1 MKKTNFNLILGVFLA
16 YAVCMTTSC
25 KKIDDITNPT
35 KYGSIQGIVTNLNT
49 SEPIQGVNISLSP
62 TGASAVTGSDGRYE
76 FVNLEPGL
84 YSVQGMKSGFETN
97 TKTITIVEEQ
107 VSSGDMMLKPV
118 VAGFTLNVDYLDFG
132 TAFNTLTFKII
143 NASATLP
150 LSWEISES
158 LNWLSTDPTSGNLQG
173 GQEAT
178 VNVAIDRSLITQNTT
193 GNVTVRC
200 ADQSVILPVSVR
212 VY

>member
-1 MKKTNFNLILGVFLA
+1 MKKSILKSALGAVVALA
-16 YAVCMTTSC
+16 LCMMTSC
-25 KKIDDITNPT
+25 EKIDDITNPT

-76 FVNLEPGL
+76 FANLEPGL

-97 TKTITIVEEQ
+97 TKTITIVEDQ

-118 VAGFTLNVDYLDFG
+118 ESGFRLNVEYLDFG
-132 TAFNTLTFKII
+132 TAFSTLSFKII
-143 NASATLP
+143 NVSSMLP

-158 LNWLSTDPTSGNLQG
+158 LNWLATTPTTGNLQAA
-173 GQEAT
+173 QETT
-178 VNVAIDRSLITQNTT
+178 VTVTIDRSLIFQNTT
-193 GNVTVRC
+193 GNITVRS
-200 ADQSVILPVSVR
+200 ADQTVILPVSVR
-212 VY
+212 TF

>member
-1 MKKTNFNLILGVFLA
+1 MKKSILKSALGAVVALA
-16 YAVCMTTSC
+16 LCMMTSC
-25 KKIDDITNPT
+25 EKVEEITNPT
-35 KYGSIQGIVTNLNT
+35 KYGRIQGIVTNLNT

-76 FVNLEPGL
+76 FANLEPGL

-97 TKTITIVEEQ
+97 TKTITIVEDQ

-118 VAGFTLNVDYLDFG
+118 VSGFTLNVDYLDFG
-132 TAFNTLTFKII
+132 TSFNTLTFKII
-143 NASATLP
+143 NASASLP

-158 LNWLSTDPTSGNLQG
+158 LNWLSTNPTTGNLMG

-178 VNVAIDRSLITQNTT
+178 VSVSVDRTLINQNTT
-193 GNVTVRC
+193 ANITVRT

-212 VY
+212 VW